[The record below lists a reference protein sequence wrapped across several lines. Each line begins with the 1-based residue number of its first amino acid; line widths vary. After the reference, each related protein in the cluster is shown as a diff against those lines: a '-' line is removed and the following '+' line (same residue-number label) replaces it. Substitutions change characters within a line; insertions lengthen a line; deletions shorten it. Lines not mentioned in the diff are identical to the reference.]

1 MRILINV
8 CVLFFLLPLMASAQS
23 SNGRVPN
30 PNSLAGRTI
39 LESEPM
45 LEVAKEN
52 GKVVVAICVNKEGKV
67 VEAKYKAHG
76 STSDHPQLIR
86 IAIANARKYRFDRG
100 MLDRQCGSVTYDFK
114 FAKE

>member
-8 CVLFFLLPLMASAQS
+8 CVLFFLLPMMTNAQS

-39 LESEPM
+39 LKSESI

-52 GKVVVAICVNKEGKV
+52 GKVVIAICVNKEGNV
-67 VEAKYKAHG
+67 VEAKYKAQG
-76 STSDHPQLIR
+76 STSKHPQLVR
-86 IAIANARKYRFDRG
+86 LAIANARKYKFDRG
-100 MLDRQCGSVTYDFK
+100 ILDRQCGSVTYNFN